1 MPVAVEPNNL
11 SKSAMALYAGFAPPQ
26 LRRWN
31 QINRRVF
38 QVLLIA
44 PLLIVWLS
52 AYTNIDLILA
62 DAVFDRAHGNF
73 PWRHVWLAE
82 VFSHVLLKRMLGG
95 LAVAVIS
102 VTAWDLVFPG
112 RWSWL
117 QRFQMRVV
125 ALSAI
130 IVPAIIAILKQAS
143 SSHCPWDLARYG
155 GTEPYIRLLEAIPAG
170 IAPGHC
176 MPAGH
181 VSSALWLIS
190 LTVFLL
196 PKRPRAAV
204 LALSLLLG
212 FSFAVGWL
220 QQLRGA
226 HFLTHTLWSMWIS
239 SVIVFALFKLLDRRS
254 YSR

>member
-1 MPVAVEPNNL
+1 
-11 SKSAMALYAGFAPPQ
+11 MASYAGFAPPQ

-31 QINRRVF
+31 QINSRIF

-73 PWRHVWLAE
+73 PWRHVWWAE

-95 LAVAVIS
+95 LALAVIS
-102 VTAWDLVFPG
+102 VTAWDLVFPR

-212 FSFAVGWL
+212 FGFAVGWL

-239 SVIVFALFKLLDRRS
+239 CVIVFALFKLLDRRS